1 MIMNKDILRDAFRK
15 LLSYTYFDKSDLKL
29 RRNIAEFAKS
39 LNDSNNEERIFNEL
53 LEVANGKR
61 EDLLQK
67 WLSNA
72 ELNFYPKKIKSSVV
86 QQDSHFVT
94 NIPEGHSVTE
104 RILIRSYFPVE
115 IMILDTA
122 WTLEYGRIISSV
134 L

>member
-61 EDLLQK
+61 EDLLQ
-67 WLSNA
+67 
-72 ELNFYPKKIKSSVV
+72 
-86 QQDSHFVT
+86 
-94 NIPEGHSVTE
+94 
-104 RILIRSYFPVE
+104 
-115 IMILDTA
+115 
-122 WTLEYGRIISSV
+122 
-134 L
+134 

>member
-1 MIMNKDILRDAFRK
+1 MNKDILRDAFRK

-72 ELNFYPKKIKSSVV
+72 ELNFYPK
-86 QQDSHFVT
+86 
-94 NIPEGHSVTE
+94 
-104 RILIRSYFPVE
+104 
-115 IMILDTA
+115 
-122 WTLEYGRIISSV
+122 
-134 L
+134 